1 MESEKFACHVHR
13 LSAMGRQLGSR
24 TAHSLH
30 SWQAI
35 HTPPDQVDGAWMECG
50 MTAPLRS
57 LHILMETVGVFPR
70 TV

>member
-1 MESEKFACHVHR
+1 MESEKFACRISPPGTRGQQH
-13 LSAMGRQLGSR
+13 GSR
-24 TAHSLH
+24 TTQPFH